1 MKQVSEYKGMLRD
14 GQEDDDRQREDE
26 VRKRMQR
33 CYHTEMHK
41 HSKSSSL
48 DSRYPD
54 RPAALQL
61 HAIQSHLPSL
71 QRRCI
76 TFIASHHPRAIHPFY
91 FIWGGSQDLQPMP
104 PDQDRCQRSD
114 AKCHEKK
121 HADDPQIVDATSFE

>member
-33 CYHTEMHK
+33 CLLPHGDAQ

-61 HAIQSHLPSL
+61 HAI
-71 QRRCI
+71 
-76 TFIASHHPRAIHPFY
+76 
-91 FIWGGSQDLQPMP
+91 
-104 PDQDRCQRSD
+104 
-114 AKCHEKK
+114 
-121 HADDPQIVDATSFE
+121 